1 MNRTFV
7 KAGAAAAIVA
17 GLMGG
22 VVAAPAVYAEP
33 VVASSSLTDVEV
45 SAESKAIAPEVK
57 AMMEKCVAA
66 RPSVSYDSWRK
77 WQLDMVIMMAHR
89 DYRLVT
95 ENVAYFEGGNTS
107 QDTAAAMIKDA
118 DKRLAGDLKNLQ
130 DRYARLQPGVNFM
143 TFLDPYTGT
152 NGIPPIQNPL
162 GTNDRMKVQLV
173 SSPNGSQ
180 PIKSGKP
187 FYYCVDGNANTSTII
202 GRENGGP
209 VYAQFDL
216 KDKNDGK
223 NEHTLNS
230 FELTREAGKTYA
242 QTALVVCKDES
253 FAPEKSKVVY
263 YSSDNGQ
270 DVFNLGVTPSDK
282 YYVENG
288 AHELFGEGEIA
299 TGRYVRL
306 YLNGTTDKV
315 GGENVLTEIVM
326 RGTEAP
332 NKDDVTALY
341 DTTQLK
347 AAIAD
352 AEALL
357 KDHAGDY
364 TEESVK
370 KFSDEIAAGKALLA
384 SIEAG
389 TATEPLSA
397 PADRASLINKAKN
410 DLVKQF
416 TVTFDDKIDS
426 TADATV
432 KVADG
437 ATAVLPAAPVHPKGY
452 EFAGW
457 FLEKDG
463 KTPFTAESVVSGDMT
478 VYAKWTS
485 KMGVVEEHKE
495 TIPAMPLKPAD
506 KHEVPA
512 MKLEP
517 AKKQENKLPQTGD
530 LSMIAAGT
538 AAVASAAAFV
548 ASRRHR

>member
-130 DRYARLQPGVNFM
+130 DRYARLQPGVNLM

-230 FELTREAGKTYA
+230 FELTREAGKT
-242 QTALVVCKDES
+242 
-253 FAPEKSKVVY
+253 
-263 YSSDNGQ
+263 
-270 DVFNLGVTPSDK
+270 
-282 YYVENG
+282 
-288 AHELFGEGEIA
+288 
-299 TGRYVRL
+299 
-306 YLNGTTDKV
+306 
-315 GGENVLTEIVM
+315 
-326 RGTEAP
+326 
-332 NKDDVTALY
+332 
-341 DTTQLK
+341 
-347 AAIAD
+347 
-352 AEALL
+352 
-357 KDHAGDY
+357 
-364 TEESVK
+364 
-370 KFSDEIAAGKALLA
+370 
-384 SIEAG
+384 
-389 TATEPLSA
+389 
-397 PADRASLINKAKN
+397 
-410 DLVKQF
+410 
-416 TVTFDDKIDS
+416 
-426 TADATV
+426 
-432 KVADG
+432 
-437 ATAVLPAAPVHPKGY
+437 
-452 EFAGW
+452 
-457 FLEKDG
+457 
-463 KTPFTAESVVSGDMT
+463 
-478 VYAKWTS
+478 
-485 KMGVVEEHKE
+485 
-495 TIPAMPLKPAD
+495 
-506 KHEVPA
+506 
-512 MKLEP
+512 
-517 AKKQENKLPQTGD
+517 
-530 LSMIAAGT
+530 
-538 AAVASAAAFV
+538 
-548 ASRRHR
+548 